1 LVRAPTKTASR
12 MAALPAQQRWN
23 SQRAGLVGV
32 VTPFGGLAGTY
43 YFGQVL
49 QGVQQ
54 ALSGTGFHMALFDS
68 QSKEFADREKRAD
81 FCREA
86 RVDGLIV
93 LAPGRDDVFPAT
105 CAHLKMPVVVVG
117 RSCDDG
123 SFNYVDVDNF
133 GAASAMTKYLIRLG
147 HKKIGFLRG
156 PSDRRDAAERELAF
170 RKAMASH
177 HLPVLEKWIVQ
188 GDYETRKAFHIAVT
202 LLAKEHRPT
211 AIFASNDLM
220 AYGTIDAARM
230 LGLTVPEDV
239 SVAGFDDLEGSAVF
253 VPPLT
258 TAAQPM
264 KQLGHRAASHLLDC
278 LATGQARVTHH
289 QRLSAQLIIRASTA
303 PPSRCPNKAEP
314 GRWDGGGERVHRLN

>member
-1 LVRAPTKTASR
+1 MRRAPIKTAPV
-12 MAALPAQQRWN
+12 MAALPTLHRWT
-23 SQRAGLVGV
+23 SPRTGLVGV
-32 VTPFGGLAGTY
+32 VTPFGKLAGTY

-49 QGVQQ
+49 QGIQL
-54 ALSGTGFHMALFDS
+54 ALSGTGIHMALFDS
-68 QSKEFADREKRAD
+68 QSKEFADRQKRAD

-86 RVDGLIV
+86 PVDGFIV
-93 LAPGRDDVFPAT
+93 LAPGRDDVFPST
-105 CAHLKMPVVVVG
+105 CAHWRMPVVVVG

-123 SFNYVDVDNF
+123 SFNYVDVDNY
-133 GAASAMTKYLIRLG
+133 GGASAMTKYLIRLG

-156 PSDRRDAAERELAF
+156 PSDRRDAAERESAF
-170 RKAMASH
+170 RKFMASH

-230 LGLTVPEDV
+230 LGLNVPEDV

-264 KQLGHRAASHLLDC
+264 KQLGHRAASHLLEC
-278 LATGQARVTHH
+278 LGARSVRPTLHE
-289 QRLSAQLIIRASTA
+289 RLSAQLIIRASTA
-303 PPSRCPNKAEP
+303 PPARPVTHTEP
-314 GRWDGGGERVHRLN
+314 VGWDSGRERVHRLN